1 MKNIFKILLVS
12 LIILIIGCGKEK
24 EKEITISAAASLKEV
39 IYELSS
45 EFQKENKNIKI
56 NINLG
61 GSGAL
66 KNQIIG
72 GAPVDIVFFAS
83 KSDLDDLNK
92 KGLIEENN
100 HQDILKNRMVIAGKE
115 KIDDLSKILKHKIAI
130 GTPETVPAG
139 RYAKQILE
147 NANLWN
153 EIKSNIIFSKDVR
166 SAMQYVEIG
175 EVDYAFIY
183 KTDAKL
189 MKNSIISYIIPEDLH
204 KPIIYSYGV
213 IKDKNSK
220 EVIKFYEFLKSSK
233 AKDYYEKY
241 NFEMIGK

>member
-1 MKNIFKILLVS
+1 MKNIFKILLIS
-12 LIILIIGCGKEK
+12 LTVLLIGCGKEN

-39 IYELSS
+39 INELVQ

-83 KSDLDDLNK
+83 KSDLDDLDK
-92 KGLIEENN
+92 RGLIEENN
-100 HQDILKNRMVIAGKE
+100 HQDILKNRIVIAGKE
-115 KIDDLSKILKHKIAI
+115 KIDDLSKIKNHKIAI

-139 RYAKQILE
+139 RYAKEVLK
-147 NANLWN
+147 NSNLWS
-153 EIKSNIIFSKDVR
+153 EVEPNIIFSKDVR

-204 KPIIYSYGV
+204 RPIIYSYGI

-220 EVIKFYEFLKSSK
+220 EVIKFYEFLNSSK

>member
-12 LIILIIGCGKEK
+12 LVILIAGCGKEK

-83 KSDLDDLNK
+83 KSDLDDLK
-92 KGLIEENN
+92 KKNLIEENN
-100 HQDILKNRMVIAGKE
+100 HQDILKNRIVIAGKNE
-115 KIDDLSKILKHKIAI
+115 IKDLSEIKNKKIAI
-130 GTPETVPAG
+130 GIPETVPAG
-139 RYAKQILE
+139 RYAKEVLE

-166 SAMQYVEIG
+166 SAMQYIEIG

-189 MKNSIISYIIPEDLH
+189 MKNSIISYIISENLH
-204 KPIIYSYGV
+204 KPIIYSYGI
-213 IKDKNSK
+213 IKNKNSK
-220 EVIKFYEFLKSSK
+220 EVINFYEFLKSSK
-233 AKDYYEKY
+233 AKAYYEKY

>member
-12 LIILIIGCGKEK
+12 LTILLTGCGKEK

-39 IYELSS
+39 MNEIIQD
-45 EFQKENKNIKI
+45 FQKENKNIKI
-56 NINLG
+56 NVNLG

-66 KNQIIG
+66 RNQIIG

-83 KSDLDDLNK
+83 KSDLDILNE
-92 KGLIEENN
+92 KGLIDKKN
-100 HQDILKNRMVIAGKE
+100 HQDILKNRIVVAGKE
-115 KIDDLSKILKHKIAI
+115 EIQDLSEIKDKKIAI

-139 RYAKQILE
+139 RYAKQVLE
-147 NANLWN
+147 NAKLW
-153 EIKSNIIFSKDVR
+153 EDIQSNIVFSKDVR

-175 EVDYAFIY
+175 EVDFGFIY

-189 MKNSIISYIIPEDLH
+189 MKNSLISYTVPEELH
-204 KPIIYSYGV
+204 KPIIYSYGI
-213 IKDKNSK
+213 IKDKNSR
-220 EVIKFYEFLKSSK
+220 EVVKFYEFLKSPK
-233 AKDYYEKY
+233 AKTYYEKY